1 MKTVLI
7 THFALLLLIIPGM
20 GWSQIVSITGYVN
33 NGANGKALE
42 NVSIFD
48 KNSGI
53 GTITNQNGFYKLIL
67 DKGDVDLSISNGGF
81 KPVLHHVK
89 VVSDTTLVVSLQPV
103 LISKNRQKKNEPVH
117 AELKP
122 EKKNDRKGFKLF

>member
-7 THFALLLLIIPGM
+7 TQFALLLFVIPGM
-20 GWSQIVSITGYVN
+20 SWGQVVAVTGYVN
-33 NGANGKALE
+33 NASNGKALE

-67 DKGDVDLSISNGGF
+67 QEGEVKLSVSNDGY
-81 KPVLHHVK
+81 KSAVHSVNAN
-89 VVSDTTLVVSLQPV
+89 SDTTLVIALQPK
-103 LISKNRQKKNEPVH
+103 ISVKNRQK
-117 AELKP
+117 
-122 EKKNDRKGFKLF
+122 RMTRFMQS